1 MVFPRLAAVL
11 IAALLLGMTSA
22 ATASEGGGTDAL
34 NPLNSWKTNTALWTG
49 VVFVV
54 LLWVLTKF
62 AWKPIIRGLD
72 DREKQMA
79 GELAAAERANA
90 EAKQL
95 LGEHQRKL
103 DAAQSEV
110 REILDKA
117 RRDSEQLGREMI
129 EKARQ
134 ETAAEKQRAVRDIET
149 ATDGAL
155 KELAERSAT
164 LAVELA
170 GKIVQARLDPAA
182 HARLIQQAVDGFAKV
197 PPGNN

>member
-11 IAALLLGMTSA
+11 IAALVLGMASA
-22 ATASEGGGTDAL
+22 AMASEGGADAL
-34 NPLNSWKTNTALWTG
+34 NPLNSWKTNTALWSG
-49 VVFVV
+49 VVFIV

-62 AWKPIIRGLD
+62 AWKPIMRGLD

-79 GELAAAERANA
+79 NELASAERANA
-90 EAKQL
+90 EARQL

-103 DAAQSEV
+103 DAAQGEV
-110 REILDKA
+110 REILEKA
-117 RRDSEQLGREMI
+117 RRDSEQIGREMI
-129 EKARQ
+129 EKARL
-134 ETAAEKQRAVRDIET
+134 ETVAEKQRAVRDIET

-170 GKIVQARLDPAA
+170 GKIVQSRLDPAA